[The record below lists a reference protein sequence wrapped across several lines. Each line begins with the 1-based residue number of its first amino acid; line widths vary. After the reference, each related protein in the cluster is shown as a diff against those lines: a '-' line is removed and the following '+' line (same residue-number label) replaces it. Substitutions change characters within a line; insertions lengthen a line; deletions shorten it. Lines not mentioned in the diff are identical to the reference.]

1 MVYTVT
7 SSPLSAQHG
16 IMSLNS
22 VVNRLVRAAAG
33 ISQDISDVELDAHV
47 AQLLAEEAK
56 AKELKWSELGLTG
69 LLGNSMAAGRDSPD
83 PLPRP
88 NKRFLASVIRTVDGH
103 NNALL
108 RSQAEAAKQARN
120 ERMPGPSRT
129 NVGSSRRITGGAA
142 GRLFGGAVKDMARY
156 ESART
161 RDRRRE
167 HRGDERTVKRQDE
180 ERGED
185 EVGSSRYDDDHRG
198 EKRHREDNDRR
209 PRNVDKDSPD
219 NTRKSRGDDYD
230 RFDRRRGRRR
240 DRSHERKGYGSDED
254 RSRGKSRR
262 ADADDDNE
270 RDRERRRRRYDRDSH
285 SLSPSKP
292 RHSSIKSSPAP
303 KPPREP
309 SPQAS
314 PQDLSSSPSPP
325 PVSKMDKYF
334 ESSYDPR
341 LDLPA
346 VPAQGLVAEIGWDN
360 MLAIL
365 KERGKK
371 KRRNSPSLSDDEP
384 APPPGILPRKRAYS
398 PDTLARKAERKGRK
412 TAREERRKRRG
423 DIDSEDEGDRAKRRE
438 RRKEKEKEKANGEQQ
453 GGGLLDGYEY
463 TKKGSVREWDMGK

>member
-1 MVYTVT
+1 
-7 SSPLSAQHG
+7 
-16 IMSLNS
+16 MSLNS

-83 PLPRP
+83 PSLPKP

-120 ERMPGPSRT
+120 ERMPGPSRVNT
-129 NVGSSRRITGGAA
+129 IGSSRRTTGGAA
-142 GRLFGGAVKDMARY
+142 NRLFGGAVKDMARND
-156 ESART
+156 SART
-161 RDRRRE
+161 RGRERE

-180 ERGED
+180 ERREGK
-185 EVGSSRYDDDHRG
+185 VRSSRYNDDLRG
-198 EKRHREDNDRR
+198 EKRHRKDNDRR
-209 PRNVDKDSPD
+209 PMNVDKDSPD
-219 NTRKSRGDDYD
+219 NTRESRSDDYD
-230 RFDRRRGRRR
+230 RFDRRHERRR
-240 DRSHERKGYGSDED
+240 DRSHERQGYGSDED
-254 RSRGKSRR
+254 QSPGKFWRG
-262 ADADDDNE
+262 DADDDNE
-270 RDRERRRRRYDRDSH
+270 RNRERRRRRHGRDSC
-285 SLSPSKP
+285 SPSPPKR
-292 RHSSIKSSPAP
+292 RHSSIKLSPAP

-309 SPQAS
+309 IPPAP
-314 PQDLSSSPSPP
+314 PQDLFGSPSPP
-325 PVSKMDKYF
+325 PISKMDKYF

-346 VPAQGLVAEIGWDN
+346 VPAQGLVAEVGWDN

-371 KRRNSPSLSDDEP
+371 KQRNSPSLLDDES

-398 PDTLARKAERKGRK
+398 PDTLARKAERKERK
-412 TAREERRKRRG
+412 AGREERRKRRG
-423 DIDSEDEGDRAKRRE
+423 DSDSEDDKDRVKRRE
-438 RRKEKEKEKANGEQQ
+438 RRKDKEKEKANGEQQ
-453 GGGLLDGYEY
+453 GGGLLGGYEY